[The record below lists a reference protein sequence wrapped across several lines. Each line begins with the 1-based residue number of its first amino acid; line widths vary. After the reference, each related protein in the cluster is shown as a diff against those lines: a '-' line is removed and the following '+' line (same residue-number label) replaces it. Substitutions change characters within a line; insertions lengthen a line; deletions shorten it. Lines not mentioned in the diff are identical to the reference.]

1 MASRLGRGLMWAV
14 LGTVASRAAR
24 GLTRQA
30 LHGRMGT
37 PRLPRGVRRQ
47 RNLET
52 ALMMA
57 VGTGAL
63 MAVADV
69 FSEQGKVAARAR
81 APHPAPS

>member
-1 MASRLGRGLMWAV
+1 MASKIGRGIMWAV

-30 LHGRMGT
+30 LHSRVGA
-37 PRLPRGVRRQ
+37 PRLPHGVRRQ

-52 ALMMA
+52 ALVMA

-69 FSEQGKVAARAR
+69 LSEQGKVAARAR
-81 APHPAPS
+81 APHAAPS